1 MNALTP
7 LHLLL
12 VSTLAASL
20 AACGALPDRHASLDR
35 AHARHDAVRADPQVT
50 RLAPNELMR
59 ADAALTQADAA
70 AKAGA
75 DKADIDHL
83 AYIAQQRVVIAQEAA
98 TSRAAQAQVDRI
110 AAERDQKRLMLR
122 TQEAETAQRQLAQ
135 SRRDNVRQ
143 DVALTAANTR
153 MSRDQSELANKEVR
167 VRELET
173 QLTDL
178 QAVRTDRGMVLT
190 LGDTLFETGRAT
202 LSAEGGR
209 SMGKLVDYL
218 KRDPTRGAVV
228 EGHTDNVGSQAS
240 NLALS
245 ERRAEAVLNALV
257 RQGVR
262 NDQLSTR
269 SYGSAQPVASNETAA
284 GRQMNRRVE
293 VLLSPVKVQ

>member
-7 LHLLL
+7 LHLLI
-12 VSTLAASL
+12 VSTLAASM
-20 AACGALPDRHASLDR
+20 AACGALPDRHGPLER
-35 AHARHDAVRADPQVT
+35 AHVLHDAARSDEQVT

-59 ADAALTQADAA
+59 AEAALNQADAA
-70 AKAGA
+70 AKAGG
-75 DKADIDHL
+75 DNADIDHL
-83 AYIAQQRVVIAQEAA
+83 AYVAQQRVTIAQEAA

-110 AAERDQKRLMLR
+110 AAERDQKRLAMR
-122 TQEAETAQRQLAQ
+122 TREAESAQQQLAQ

-143 DVALTAANTR
+143 DVALNAANTQV
-153 MSRDQSELANKEVR
+153 SRSQSELASK
-167 VRELET
+167 
-173 QLTDL
+173 DL
-178 QAVRTDRGMVLT
+178 QVKALEGQLSDMHAVSTDRGMVLT
-190 LGDTLFETGRAT
+190 LGDTLFETGRST

-218 KRDPTRGAVV
+218 KHDPTRGAVV

-240 NLALS
+240 NMALS
-245 ERRAEAVLNALV
+245 ERRADAVLNALV

-269 SYGSAQPVASNETAA
+269 AYGSAQPVASNETAA

-293 VLLSPVKVQ
+293 VLLSLVKVQ